1 VVAVTKSVCADVLY
15 IVMCIVA
22 EVCSVLMLEMTLL
35 YIFARYL

>member
-1 VVAVTKSVCADVLY
+1 MY

-22 EVCSVLMLEMTLL
+22 EVCSVLLLDLTLL